1 MTSKIHSM
9 FALLCVVS
17 VIKTGSGGVCCHNA
31 RGRVRTGSPIP
42 RPLGWGIGRTVRT
55 SPSASDNKPRQ
66 IGLNHD
72 YNVIFSISPVTVSNL
87 YLKSEYG
94 ARSKSRFACYSHCSD
109 FSEIQQFILG
119 LIRREWSQNLIRKLK
134 TETAYHT
141 CCRNVCFTW
150 WRHQMETFFALLA
163 LCAGNSPVTGEFTAK
178 SQWCG
183 ALVFSLICAWISR
196 WVNTR
201 EAGDLRRHR
210 AHYDVIVMNLTNSLF
225 QTTDHTPCK
234 EPYQLL
240 IRTSAVMTR
249 PNTTWYCI
257 QYSSY
262 WDSI

>member
-1 MTSKIHSM
+1 MTSKMHTR

-17 VIKTGSGGVCCHNA
+17 VIKTGSGEVCCHNA
-31 RGRVRTGSPIP
+31 RGCVRTGSPIP
-42 RPLGWGIGRTVRT
+42 RPLGREIGRTVRT

-72 YNVIFSISPVTVSNL
+72 YNVKSISNL
-87 YLKSEYG
+87 YWKSEYV
-94 ARSKSRFACYSHCSD
+94 ARSNSRFACYSHCSD

-163 LCAGNSPVTGEFTAK
+163 LCAGNSPVTGEFTANRPVMRSFGGFFYLRLNK
-178 SQWCG
+178 PLSKHSWG
-183 ALVFSLICAWISR
+183 WWFETPSR
-196 WVNTR
+196 P
-201 EAGDLRRHR
+201 LC
-210 AHYDVIVMNLTNSLF
+210 VIVMNLTNSLF

-240 IRTSAVMTR
+240 IRTSAVITR

-257 QYSSY
+257 QYSCY
-262 WDSI
+262 WGSI